1 MTDTPM
7 PQWPVAEFD
16 PVRRLHVIAAT
27 APGAARIGET
37 VLDAPFERVW
47 ALAQDLERTM
57 PLWIPDVRTVHLVR
71 SAPSDSPRAASLHAR
86 IHGHTRLR
94 ATFGIDLA
102 PGWCLMQSRLVLG
115 GMAARPET
123 DRTTR
128 FAFLGGLRF
137 PGARLLAPALRP
149 FTGDPLARFAAL
161 LDEE

>member
-1 MTDTPM
+1 MAAVTENPR
-7 PQWPVAEFD
+7 PEWPVADFD

-27 APGAARIGET
+27 ATGAARIGET

-57 PLWIPDVRTVHLVR
+57 PLWIPDVRTVQLG
-71 SAPSDSPRAASLHAR
+71 APEPDGTLRAR

-137 PGARLLAPALRP
+137 RGARLLAPALRP

-161 LDEE
+161 LHEESP

>member
-1 MTDTPM
+1 MTENPV
-7 PQWPVAEFD
+7 PQWPVADFD
-16 PVRRLHVIAAT
+16 TIRRLHVIAAT

-47 ALAQDLERTM
+47 SVAQDLERTM
-57 PLWIPDVRTVHLVR
+57 PLWIPDIRTVRLIDPEPTG
-71 SAPSDSPRAASLHAR
+71 APFRAR

-94 ATFGIDLA
+94 ATFDIDLA

-149 FTGDPLARFAAL
+149 FTGNPLERFAAL

>member
-1 MTDTPM
+1 MAAVTETPM
-7 PQWPVAEFD
+7 PQWPVADFD
-16 PVRRLHVIAAT
+16 PVRRLHVIAAS
-27 APGAARIGET
+27 APGAVRIGEA

-57 PLWIPDVRTVHLVR
+57 PLWIPDVRTVRLDT
-71 SAPSDSPRAASLHAR
+71 SESPGAPLRAR

-94 ATFGIDLA
+94 ATFAIDLA

-149 FTGDPLARFAAL
+149 FTGNPVARFAAL